1 MKPNRAKAWPALV
14 FLIVGATLSATL
26 VAWML
31 LYDPWPLFSEQG
43 RWLSSQVWGQIS
55 LFDLYSGF
63 FIALALAWLF
73 EPNPWVRV
81 LLLVTLPTLGNPVL
95 AIWCVTRWQHL
106 KRMAASAGFD

>member
-1 MKPNRAKAWPALV
+1 MKPNPLSHHLALV
-14 FLIVGATLSATL
+14 FLLVGTGLSLAL
-26 VAWML
+26 LAWML

-43 RWLSSQVWGQIS
+43 RWLTSQVWGQIS

-73 EPNPWVRV
+73 EPNPWVRL

-95 AIWCVTRWQHL
+95 AIWCVSRWKHL
-106 KRMAASAGFD
+106 KRMAAGRGFD